1 MNIYSS
7 LQIGDYHTHHC
18 EDHLLI
24 KKINSNKIV
33 CAVMDGC
40 STAMESHFAS
50 TLVAKILR
58 KIIIETGYKE
68 LYEKN
73 GQYSLDEQ
81 LKEII
86 KCLFNEMTFLKS
98 HLMLDEKELLT
109 TIIILLY
116 DSSENKGV
124 ILTLGDGVICINGQI
139 TEFDRDNK
147 PDYFAYHLNA
157 NFEDWYVS
165 QTQKIFFEHLDD
177 ISIATDGILSFAK
190 VKKTDSESINCVEYL
205 MTAPQNDT
213 SEEMLNKKIKILEHQ
228 YGMKPTDDLAII
240 RLIKN

>member
-7 LQIGDYHTHHC
+7 LQIGDYHIHHC

-139 TEFDRDNK
+139 KEFDRDNK